1 MYRRG
6 LEMKTAVSRALK
18 SERGSISVLTIGLF
32 VVLLSTALL
41 LTDISSVYLAKRSLS
56 LASEAAVQSGMKN
69 LDQASYYSGEYNL
82 TQMLVNSFGQ
92 PEEDPGI
99 PIDCNAGIN
108 DVRRVLDSWQRHGA
122 ASAREN
128 VFNIEL
134 TDFECDGFQIYIESS
149 AIARIPIPLPFINFS
164 EVTINTHAGAVGE
177 RAETNN
183 YSGFDIG

>member
-6 LEMKTAVSRALK
+6 HEMKTVLLKAIK

-32 VVLLSTALL
+32 VVLLSTALV

-82 TQMLVNSFGQ
+82 SQMLVNSFGR

-99 PIDCNAGIN
+99 PIDCNAGIK
-108 DVRRVLDSWQRHGA
+108 DVRQVLDSWQRRGG

-128 VFNIEL
+128 VFSIEL
-134 TDFECDGFQIYIESS
+134 TDFECDGFQIYIVSS
-149 AIARIPIPLPFINFS
+149 AIAKIPVPLPFINFS
-164 EVTINTHAGAVGE
+164 EVRINTHAGAVGE
-177 RAETNN
+177 RAESNN